1 MSLKVENLEK
11 NMIKMTIEV
20 EAAEFDKALNKVYQ
34 QNKAKYSI
42 PGFRKGKAPRKMI
55 ESMYGKGVFYE
66 DAANEVIP
74 GAYEKALD
82 EYKGKEIVSRP
93 EVDPVQI
100 GEGEN
105 FIFTAEVAVKPDV
118 TLGQYKGVEAEKV
131 EAEVTEAEVDAEIEK
146 ERETNSREIDVD
158 DRPVQD
164 GDEVILDFEGFKDG
178 VAFEGGKG
186 EDYPLTIGSGSFIPG
201 FEEQLIGAEIDKE
214 LEVNVTFPEDY
225 QAEDLAGAAAV
236 FKCTVKQI
244 KVKELPD
251 LDDEFASEVSEFD
264 TMEEYREDVK
274 KQLQEKK
281 EADVKR
287 AKENAVVDAVVA
299 NAEMEIP
306 APMLEYQ
313 QRQMIEDFAQRIQSQ
328 GLSFEQYLQFTN
340 STMSNMMDQVK
351 PQAEQRIKSSLVLEA
366 VAVAEQIEVTDEEY
380 KEELERMSKEYS
392 MEVDA
397 IETALGE
404 GGEKQVK
411 DDLAINKAVQFLV
424 ENAVEVEPAE
434 TEAEDAEAEE
444 NEAEAAE

>member
-11 NMIKMTIEV
+11 SMIRMTIEV

-34 QNKAKYSI
+34 QNKAKYAI

-55 ESMYGKGVFYE
+55 ESMYSKGVFYE
-66 DAANEVIP
+66 DAANEIIP
-74 GAYEKALD
+74 DAYDKALE
-82 EYKGKEIVSRP
+82 EYDGKEIVSRP
-93 EVDPVQI
+93 EVDVIQI
-100 GEGEN
+100 GEGET
-105 FIFTAEVAVKPDV
+105 FIFTAEAAVKPDV
-118 TLGQYKGVEAEKV
+118 TLGQYKGVEVDRV

-274 KQLQEKK
+274 KQLLEKK
-281 EADVKR
+281 ETEVKR

-299 NAEMEIP
+299 NAGMEIP

-313 QRQMIEDFAQRIQSQ
+313 QRQMIEEFAQRIQSQ

-351 PQAEQRIKSSLVLEA
+351 PQAEQRIRSSLVLEA
-366 VAVAEQIEVTDEEY
+366 VAAAEQIEVTEDEY
-380 KEELERMSKEYS
+380 REELERMSKEYN

-411 DDLAINKAVQFLV
+411 EDLAINKAVQFLV
-424 ENAVEVEPAE
+424 ENAIEVEPKETEAEPAE
-434 TEAEDAEAEE
+434 TEAEPVETES
-444 NEAEAAE
+444 

>member
-93 EVDPVQI
+93 EVDLVQI

-118 TLGQYKGVEAEKV
+118 TLGQYKGVEVEKV

>member
-74 GAYEKALD
+74 GAYEKALE
-82 EYKGKEIVSRP
+82 EYEGKEIVSRP
-93 EVDPVQI
+93 EVDVIQI

-105 FIFTAEVAVKPDV
+105 FIFTAEAAVKPDV
-118 TLGQYKGVEAEKV
+118 TLGQYKGVEVDKV
-131 EAEVTEAEVDAEIEK
+131 EAEVTDAEVDAEIEK

-201 FEEQLIGAEIDKE
+201 FEEQLIGAEIGQE
-214 LEVNVTFPEDY
+214 MEVNVTFPEDY

-274 KQLQEKK
+274 KQLLEKK
-281 EADVKR
+281 ETEVKR

-313 QRQMIEDFAQRIQSQ
+313 QRQMIEEFAQRIQSQ

-366 VAVAEQIEVTDEEY
+366 VAAAEQIEVTDEEY
-380 KEELERMSKEYS
+380 KEELERMSKEYG

-404 GGEKQVK
+404 GGLKQVK
-411 DDLAINKAVQFLV
+411 EDLAINKAVQFLV
-424 ENAVEVEPAE
+424 ENAVEVEPK
-434 TEAEDAEAEE
+434 EAEEAEAEAEE
-444 NEAEAAE
+444 

>member
-20 EAAEFDKALNKVYQ
+20 EAAEFDKALNKAYQ

-66 DAANEVIP
+66 DAANEIIP
-74 GAYEKALD
+74 GAYDKALE
-82 EYKGKEIVSRP
+82 EYEGKEIVSRP
-93 EVDPVQI
+93 EVDVIQI

-105 FIFTAEVAVKPDV
+105 FIFTAEAAVKPDV
-118 TLGQYKGVEAEKV
+118 TLGQYKGVEVEKV
-131 EAEVTEAEVDAEIEK
+131 EAEVTDAEVDAEIEK

-201 FEEQLIGAEIDKE
+201 FEEQLIGAEIGQE
-214 LEVNVTFPEDY
+214 MEVNVTFPEDY

-274 KQLQEKK
+274 KQLLEKK

-313 QRQMIEDFAQRIQSQ
+313 QRQMIEEFAQRIQSQ

-351 PQAEQRIKSSLVLEA
+351 PQAEQRIKASLVLEA
-366 VAVAEQIEVTDEEY
+366 VAAAEQIEITEDEY
-380 KEELERMSKEYS
+380 KEELERMSKEYN
-392 MEVDA
+392 MEVEA

-411 DDLAINKAVQFLV
+411 EDLAINKAVQFLV
-424 ENAVEVEPAE
+424 ENAVEVEPKTAD
-434 TEAEDAEAEE
+434 EADEADAEAE
-444 NEAEAAE
+444 A

>member
-74 GAYEKALD
+74 SAYEKALD
-82 EYKGKEIVSRP
+82 EYEDKEIVSRP
-93 EVDPVQI
+93 EVDLVQI

-118 TLGQYKGVEAEKV
+118 TLGQYKGVEVEKV

-366 VAVAEQIEVTDEEY
+366 VAAAEQIEVTDEEY

-392 MEVDA
+392 MEVEA
-397 IETALGE
+397 IKTALGE

-424 ENAVEVEPAE
+424 ENAVEVEPKAADEASAE
-434 TEAEDAEAEE
+434 SAE
-444 NEAEAAE
+444 

>member
-11 NMIKMTIEV
+11 NMIKLTIEV
-20 EAAEFDKALNKVYQ
+20 EAAVFDKALNDAYQ
-34 QNKAKYSI
+34 KTKSRYNI

-74 GAYEKALD
+74 EAYEKALE
-82 EYKGKEIVSRP
+82 EYEGKEIVSRP
-93 EVDPVQI
+93 EVDVIQI

-105 FIFTAEVAVKPDV
+105 FIFTAEVAVKPEV
-118 TLGQYKGVEAEKV
+118 TLGQYKGVEIDKV
-131 EAEVTEAEVDAEIEK
+131 EAEVSEAQVDAEIEK

-164 GDEVILDFEGFKDG
+164 GDVVTLDFEGFKDG

-201 FEEQLIGAEIDKE
+201 FEEQLIGAEIGKE

-236 FKCTVKQI
+236 FKCTVKEI
-244 KVKELPD
+244 KVKELPE

-264 TMEEYREDVK
+264 TMEEYRADVK
-274 KQLQEKK
+274 KQLLEKK
-281 EADVKR
+281 EDEVKR
-287 AKENAVVDAVVA
+287 AKENAVVDAVTA
-299 NAEMEIP
+299 NAQMEIP
-306 APMLEYQ
+306 APMIEYQ
-313 QRQMIEDFAQRIQSQ
+313 QRQMIEDFSQRIQSQ

-340 STMSNMMDQVK
+340 STMATMMDQVK
-351 PQAEQRIKSSLVLEA
+351 PQAEQRIRQSLVLEA
-366 VAVAEQIEVTDEEY
+366 VAAAEQIEASEEEY
-380 KEELERMSKEYS
+380 QEELERMSKEYG
-392 MEVDA
+392 MEIEA

-404 GGEKQVK
+404 AGKKQVK

-424 ENAVEVEPAE
+424 ENAIEVEPKAAEE
-434 TEAEDAEAEE
+434 TEEAPAS
-444 NEAEAAE
+444 EAQE